1 MSSTNFRHFSYAP
14 PPFPDLQVVHVSCP
28 QGMYNFRFSDEM
40 SYYSDVKMHLV
51 LGKHV
56 GICLSIL
63 NEMIVMKIINYLVIY
78 WWWKENF
85 DLATTRCRY
94 NSLPT
99 VLPLCVIPISPE
111 GLSSFPINFMIS
123 IFINM
128 IMTRKNTR
136 LSLNLRWLFPI
147 WYNDAR
153 HLVLNM
159 ILHGSQLR
167 M

>member
-1 MSSTNFRHFSYAP
+1 MYLA
-14 PPFPDLQVVHVSCP
+14 P
-28 QGMYNFRFSDEM
+28 QGMHNFRFSDVM
-40 SYYSDVKMHLV
+40 SYYSDVTMHLV

-63 NEMIVMKIINYLVIY
+63 NELIVMKIINYLVIY

-94 NSLPT
+94 NSLPSG
-99 VLPLCVIPISPE
+99 LPLCFILISPE

-123 IFINM
+123 IFINR
-128 IMTRKNTR
+128 IMTRIKTR
-136 LSLNLRWLFPI
+136 LSLNLCWLFPI

-159 ILHGSQLR
+159 ILNGSQLW